1 MLAKEYEMNEE
12 IKYSSKAIPLR
23 GHNDPKFKWIS
34 AANTDVRR
42 TWRKAR
48 LLIRITK
55 GAAYES
61 RT

>member
-1 MLAKEYEMNEE
+1 MNNK
-12 IKYSSKAIPLR
+12 IKYQSKVTPLR
-23 GHNDPKFKWIS
+23 DYNHPKFKWVS
-34 AANTDVRR
+34 AASTDIRR

>member
-1 MLAKEYEMNEE
+1 MREE
-12 IKYSSKAIPLR
+12 IKYISKAIPLR
-23 GHNDPKFKWIS
+23 GCTDPKFKYFS
-34 AANTDVRR
+34 AANTDVRK

>member
-1 MLAKEYEMNEE
+1 MKE

-23 GHNDPKFKWIS
+23 SCDDPKFKWYGS
-34 AANTDVRR
+34 AATDIRR

-48 LLIRITK
+48 LLIRLTK

>member
-1 MLAKEYEMNEE
+1 MLAKEYEMKEE
-12 IKYSSKAIPLR
+12 MKYQSKAIPLR
-23 GHNDPKFKWIS
+23 GYNDPKFKWVS
-34 AANTDVRR
+34 AANTDIRR

-48 LLIRITK
+48 LLIRITN

>member
-1 MLAKEYEMNEE
+1 MKEE

-23 GHNDPKFKWIS
+23 GHNDPKFKWINS
-34 AANTDVRR
+34 AQTDIRR
-42 TWRKAR
+42 TFRKAR

>member
-1 MLAKEYEMNEE
+1 MLAKEYEMKEE

-23 GHNDPKFKWIS
+23 GCNDPKFKWVS
-34 AANTDVRR
+34 AASTDIRR
-42 TWRKAR
+42 TFRKAR

>member
-1 MLAKEYEMNEE
+1 MKE

-23 GHNDPKFKWIS
+23 NCNDPKFKWYNS
-34 AANTDVRR
+34 ASTDIRR

-48 LLIRITK
+48 LLIRLTK

-61 RT
+61 RS

>member
-1 MLAKEYEMNEE
+1 MLEKENEMKEL
-12 IKYSSKAIPLR
+12 KYSSKAIPLR
-23 GHNDPKFKWIS
+23 PCDHPKFKWVD
-34 AANTDVRR
+34 AASTDIRR
-42 TWRKAR
+42 TFRKAR

>member
-23 GHNDPKFKWIS
+23 GCDHPKFKYYS
-34 AANTDVRR
+34 AANTDIRR

-55 GAAYES
+55 GAAYEN

>member
-1 MLAKEYEMNEE
+1 MKDET
-12 IKYSSKAIPLR
+12 KYQSKAIPLR
-23 GHNDPKFKWIS
+23 GCNDPKFKWIP
-34 AANTDVRR
+34 AASTDVRR

-48 LLIRITK
+48 LLIRLTN

>member
-1 MLAKEYEMNEE
+1 MLAKEYEMKE

-23 GHNDPKFKWIS
+23 GCNDPKFKWIPS
-34 AANTDVRR
+34 TSTDVRR

>member
-1 MLAKEYEMNEE
+1 MKQEM
-12 IKYSSKAIPLR
+12 KYQSKAIPLR
-23 GHNDPKFKWIS
+23 GCNDPKFKWVPS
-34 AANTDVRR
+34 ASTDVRR

-48 LLIRITK
+48 LLIRLTN

>member
-1 MLAKEYEMNEE
+1 MLAKENEMEE
-12 IKYSSKAIPLR
+12 IKYKSRVLPLR
-23 GHNDPKFKWIS
+23 NCDDPKFKWYNS
-34 AANTDVRR
+34 ASTDVRR

>member
-1 MLAKEYEMNEE
+1 MSEL
-12 IKYSSKAIPLR
+12 KYSSKATPLR
-23 GHNDPKFKWIS
+23 GCNHPKFKYYNAS
-34 AANTDVRR
+34 STDIRR
-42 TWRKAR
+42 TFRKAR

>member
-1 MLAKEYEMNEE
+1 MKDEM
-12 IKYSSKAIPLR
+12 KYQSKAIPLR
-23 GHNDPKFKWIS
+23 GCTDPKFKYYS
-34 AANTDVRR
+34 SANTDVRR

-48 LLIRITK
+48 LLIRLTN

>member
-1 MLAKEYEMNEE
+1 MKDEM
-12 IKYSSKAIPLR
+12 KYQSKAIPLR
-23 GHNDPKFKWIS
+23 PCTDPKFKYRNAS
-34 AANTDVRR
+34 QTDVRR

-48 LLIRITK
+48 LLMLLTN

>member
-1 MLAKEYEMNEE
+1 MKYEMNEE
-12 IKYSSKAIPLR
+12 IKYSSRAIPLR
-23 GHNDPKFKWIS
+23 GCNDPKFKWVG
-34 AANTDVRR
+34 AAATDIRR
-42 TWRKAR
+42 TFRKAR

>member
-1 MLAKEYEMNEE
+1 MNEE

-23 GHNDPKFKWIS
+23 GCTDPKFKYYS

-42 TWRKAR
+42 TFRKAR

>member
-1 MLAKEYEMNEE
+1 MNEE
-12 IKYSSKAIPLR
+12 IRYSSKTIPLR
-23 GHNDPKFKWIS
+23 GHNDPKFKWVS
-34 AANTDVRR
+34 AANTDIRR

-55 GAAYES
+55 GAAYEN

>member
-1 MLAKEYEMNEE
+1 MLAKEYEMKEE

-23 GHNDPKFKWIS
+23 GCTDPKFKYYN
-34 AANTDVRR
+34 AANTDVRK

>member
-1 MLAKEYEMNEE
+1 MKEE
-12 IKYSSKAIPLR
+12 IRYSSKAIPLR
-23 GHNDPKFKWIS
+23 GCNHPKFKYYS
-34 AANTDVRR
+34 AASTDIRR
-42 TWRKAR
+42 TFRKAR